1 MRDQALFD
9 KIDLHLIRVLHTVLT
24 ERSVSRAAIRLG
36 MYQPAVSA
44 ALKRLHDL
52 SGDPL
57 PMRSGS
63 GMVPTDA
70 ALCMIEPSASILR
83 AAEVLFSDARGFDPK
98 NATNTFRL
106 AASDYLDP
114 QLVAQIK
121 SQAPL
126 CHIELHPLS
135 PDSDYHAHLSLGQ
148 VDLMVGNWLK
158 PPEDLHLARLFDDQV
173 VSLVNSSH
181 TVARSGWDTDTWLA
195 AEHIAP
201 TPAHPGARGIIE
213 QMLDDLGLQRNI
225 TARCAHF
232 SLIPEMVA
240 SSLLVLT
247 TGRQYCERFVGRLPV
262 TIIECPVALP
272 RLMYYQLW
280 HERTHASSSAKWLR
294 AHQVGDRV
302 AAAGATN
309 PGLAQP
315 SKTHITGDKQCNNR
329 TKQPSRR
336 SPRSRSH
343 GPKPGACWKDFSSS
357 GSTTPTCAPSW
368 WPG

>member
-44 ALKRLHDL
+44 ALKRLRDL

-57 PMRSGS
+57 LVRSGS

-70 ALCMIEPSASILR
+70 GLRMIEPSASILR
-83 AAEVLFSDARGFDPK
+83 AAEVLFSDARGFEPQT
-98 NATNTFRL
+98 AVTTFRI

-114 QLVAQIK
+114 LFLPMLVAQIK

-126 CHIELHPLS
+126 CGIEIHPLS
-135 PDSDYHAHLSLGQ
+135 PDSDYHGHLSLGQ
-148 VDLMVGNWLK
+148 VDLVIGNWLK
-158 PPEDLHLARLFDDQV
+158 PPEDLHMARLFGDEV
-173 VSLVNSSH
+173 VSLVNQDH
-181 TVARSGWDTDTWLA
+181 PAVRRGWDVDSWLA

-201 TPAHPGARGIIE
+201 TPMHPGGRGIID
-213 QMLDDLGLQRNI
+213 QMLDGMGLQRHI

-232 SLIPEMVA
+232 GLIPEMVA

-247 TGRQYCERFVGRLPV
+247 TGRQYCERYTPRLPV
-262 TIIECPVALP
+262 KILECPVALP

-280 HERTHASSSAKWLR
+280 HERTHASSSARWLR
-294 AHQVGDRV
+294 ERTKSV
-302 AAAGATN
+302 AASLRPPPGAGA
-309 PGLAQP
+309 PP
-315 SKTHITGDKQCNNR
+315 DH
-329 TKQPSRR
+329 
-336 SPRSRSH
+336 
-343 GPKPGACWKDFSSS
+343 
-357 GSTTPTCAPSW
+357 
-368 WPG
+368 